1 MKRLHIESIL
11 KNAKMGIWS
20 IQIDFQRQDHKLFAD
35 PTMCQLMGI
44 PEDTDPIQAYALWW
58 QGVHPSYRG
67 YIQEAISNMRTG
79 QDIEVEYPWYH
90 PQLGCRYVRCAGQLV
105 DQNETFMELQGYHQ
119 DVSDLVKENT
129 HLGEEYQ
136 ILDFFKFKKYSSMVM
151 HAYEAMCEV
160 DVQTYS
166 YSLIFGRQ
174 KIVSK
179 TPAQG
184 DLISMVQGHMSAS
197 DFQAFQSFLVHWDP
211 DKKQQSI
218 ELCIDSKWMRIIG
231 STARF
236 NQKDRL
242 LLWFIDIT
250 DEKAMTK
257 VREEKEAL
265 LKILSGSH
273 TDVLDIDLNHHQ
285 VHFMHGQDQTIDEFV
300 SSLYTR
306 YSQSEKQSLQDFF
319 SPSHLQ
325 TMTDQETIEIQLDEK
340 KTPFGWD
347 RITLM
352 PSREEKDHIL
362 ATIQSMDPGHFVQMI
377 MSRYIENNYQILCYI
392 DMKNDLFIPL
402 RVKGM
407 RFDKKATQSYA
418 QTVSSYIEG
427 FVVPEDQ
434 AAARESM
441 LPQKILTSLQKEKL
455 YYFSLGIQ
463 NEGSYRRMLFQY
475 HYFDRSQD
483 LVLLMISDVTEQY
496 LQEEEEKRQMELIRI
511 QANTDHLTGLS
522 NRYACETQIKEY
534 FDQDGKKEL
543 SAFLLIDL
551 DDFKEVNDTFGH
563 IAGDKA
569 LVDIGNAL
577 KQYFRSTDIISRF
590 GGDEFVV
597 FMKNIKEENVLFK
610 LMERLLKQL
619 VFVYEDA
626 QHRIELKA
634 SIGVAIAPKDGQ
646 HIEALYQKADKAL
659 YRIKNQGKNNFALY
673 DAAIDEECS

>member
-20 IQIDFQRQDHKLFAD
+20 IQIDFHGQNHKMFAD

-44 PEDTDPIQAYALWW
+44 PEDTDPMQVYAFWW

-67 YIQEAISNMRTG
+67 YIQEAIENIRTG
-79 QDIEVEYPWYH
+79 QDIEVEYPWTH
-90 PQLGCRYVRCAGQLV
+90 PQRGCRYVRCAGQLEN
-105 DQNETFMELQGYHQ
+105 QNESFMELQGYHQ
-119 DVSDLVKENT
+119 DVTDLVKENT
-129 HLGEEYQ
+129 HLGEAYQ
-136 ILDFFKFKKYSSMVM
+136 ILDFFKFKKYSSIVM
-151 HAYEAMCEV
+151 HAYDAMCEV
-160 DVQTYS
+160 DPQS
-166 YSLIFGRQ
+166 LAYSLIFGR
-174 KIVSK
+174 KEILSHI
-179 TPAQG
+179 PAQG
-184 DLISMVQGHMSAS
+184 DLIPMIQAHMSAC
-197 DFQAFQSFLVHWDP
+197 DLQAFQSFISSWDP
-211 DKKQQSI
+211 QKKQRSI
-218 ELCIDSKWMRIIG
+218 ELRIDSQWMRIIG

-236 NQKDRL
+236 NQKESL
-242 LLWFIDIT
+242 LLWFINIT
-250 DEKAMTK
+250 EEKAMSK

-265 LKILSGSH
+265 LRILSGSH
-273 TDVLDIDLNHHQ
+273 TDVLDIDPDQQQ
-285 VHFMHGQDQTIDEFV
+285 VHFMNGKDQTIQEFV
-300 SSLYTR
+300 TSLYER
-306 YSQSEKQSLQDFF
+306 YSQNERQNLQDFF
-319 SPSHLQ
+319 SLSHLQ
-325 TMTDQETIEIQLDEK
+325 TMISKETMEIQLDEK

-352 PSREEKDHIL
+352 PSHEEKGHIL
-362 ATIQSMDPGHFVQMI
+362 ATIQGMDPGHFVQMI

-407 RFDKKATQSYA
+407 RFDKRPTQSYA
-418 QTVSSYIEG
+418 KTVSHYIEHL
-427 FVVPEDQ
+427 VVPEEQ
-434 AAARESM
+434 ALAKRNM
-441 LPQKILTSLQKEKL
+441 LPKRILTSLQREKI
-455 YYFSLGIQ
+455 YYFSLGIK
-463 NEGSYRRMLFQY
+463 NDEAYRRMLFQY

-534 FDQDGKKEL
+534 FDQDGKTEL

-569 LVDIGNAL
+569 LVYIGNAL

-597 FMKNIKEENVLFK
+597 FMKNIKEESVLFK

-634 SIGVAIAPKDGQ
+634 SIGIAIAPKDGQ
-646 HIEALYQKADKAL
+646 QIETLYQKADKAL

-673 DAAIDEECS
+673 DASIDEQNG